1 VSIQIQQAQNTIRP
15 KQASKQDSDRDAV
28 MSKLISAIKTLL
40 QELMKESKKSGN
52 DDLDASPD
60 ARSNVKPPAGDC
72 GNNMP
77 GEPSNEAG
85 RQSVSPSGGQSK
97 QSNNP
102 TNTAPGNSPAGSG
115 SASNGPPN
123 DAGNSTGTQDAGKT
137 GGMTGPAGGKYDAL
151 IEEKAKKHGVDPDF
165 LKIIVAKESQ
175 GNPNAESSAGA
186 VGLCQLKPE
195 TAKKYAGREVS
206 KDELKSD
213 VALNLDCAAAYLAD
227 LSKMKGG
234 KLDDVAG
241 SYNQGENSNW
251 REIPES
257 QEYVKTVM
265 QSYENKTLPTWG

>member
-15 KQASKQDSDRDAV
+15 EQAPKQDSDSDAV
-28 MSKLISAIKTLL
+28 ISKLISAIKTLL

-52 DDLDASPD
+52 EDQESSRDAKGG
-60 ARSNVKPPAGDC
+60 VQPPARDC

-77 GEPSNEAG
+77 VEPSNE
-85 RQSVSPSGGQSK
+85 GGS
-97 QSNNP
+97 NP
-102 TNTAPGNSPAGSG
+102 TNTAPGNSTADSG

-123 DAGNSTGTQDAGKT
+123 DAGKSTGKQDAGKT
-137 GGMTGPAGGKYDAL
+137 SGMTGPAGGKYDAL

-165 LKIIVAKESQ
+165 FKVIVAKESQ

-186 VGLCQLKPE
+186 VGLGQLKPE
-195 TAKKYAGREVS
+195 TASKYAGRDVS
-206 KDELKSD
+206 KDELKTN

-265 QSYENKTLPTWG
+265 QGYETKTLPTWG

>member
-1 VSIQIQQAQNTIRP
+1 VNIQVQQAQNTIRP
-15 KQASKQDSDRDAV
+15 EQASKQNSDRDAV

-52 DDLDASPD
+52 EDQEGSPD
-60 ARSNVKPPAGDC
+60 AKGGVQPPAGDC

-77 GEPSNEAG
+77 GEPSNDAG
-85 RQSVSPSGGQSK
+85 SQSVSPSGGQST

-102 TNTAPGNSPAGSG
+102 TNTAPGNSPADSG

-123 DAGNSTGTQDAGKT
+123 DAGKSTGTQDAGKT
-137 GGMTGPAGGKYDAL
+137 IGMTGPAGGKYDGL
-151 IEEKAKKHGVDPDF
+151 IEEKAKKYGVDSDF
-165 LKIIVAKESQ
+165 FKVIVAKESQ

-186 VGLCQLKPE
+186 VGLGQLKPE
-195 TAKKYAGREVS
+195 TASKYAGRDVS
-206 KDELKSD
+206 KDELKSN

-265 QSYENKTLPTWG
+265 QSYESKTLPTWG